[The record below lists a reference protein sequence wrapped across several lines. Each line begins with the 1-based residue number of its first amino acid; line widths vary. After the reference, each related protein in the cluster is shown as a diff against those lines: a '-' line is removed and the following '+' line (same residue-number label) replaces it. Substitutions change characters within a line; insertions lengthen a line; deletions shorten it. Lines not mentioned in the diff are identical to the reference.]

1 MVTGKNEGKR
11 FFNFYDRNLSLQPFT
26 YGKVL
31 NNPDVKLDI
40 KNYDEMISTAE
51 KLAKPFPLVRVDL
64 YEDVNNNIYVGEL
77 TFTPGNGTDSFNPL
91 EWDYKFG
98 ELLELTQKY

>member
-64 YEDVNNNIYVGEL
+64 YERNNQVLFGEL
-77 TFTPGNGTDSFNPL
+77 TFTPDACVFPNFPLSFQK
-91 EWDYKFG
+91 EMGAK
-98 ELLELTQKY
+98 LTV